1 MTSPNFFFLRTEG
14 YTPTDDEVK
23 RLIDAGL
30 ISRLST
36 LVLAVPTGH
45 LHRVNSLFTK
55 LFLEEKTRAIISQM
69 RDGQTYLDCLKIQ
82 LDRAKRIDPYQPI
95 KVIIPAENFSLLK
108 GGNDLL
114 EVARLTMRYNADVIA
129 SGFKEDV
136 SRVFSAKF

>member
-1 MTSPNFFFLRTEG
+1 MTTPNFFFLRTEG

-36 LVLAVPTGH
+36 LVLVVPTGH
-45 LHRVNSLFTK
+45 LHRVDSLFTK
-55 LFLEEKTRAIISQM
+55 LFLEEKTRAIVSQM
-69 RDGQTYLDCLKIQ
+69 RDEQTYLDCLKIQ